1 MTTILD
7 PIILPEFARLD
18 FNNGFAGEAN
28 VLEPNN
34 DKKDRG
40 WDFGEEPDREYFN
53 WLARYTYL
61 NLRYLKQMN
70 NEVDM
75 YFQGQW

>member
-1 MTTILD
+1 MIAD

-34 DKKDRG
+34 TIKDKG
-40 WDFGEEPDREYFN
+40 WDFGEEPPREYFN
-53 WLARYTYL
+53 WQARFTYR
-61 NLRYLKQMN
+61 NLQYIKQMYN
-70 NEVDM
+70 NVDQ
-75 YFQGQW
+75 YFLGQW

>member
-1 MTTILD
+1 MIAD

-18 FNNGFAGEAN
+18 YTNGYLGGDS
-28 VLEPNN
+28 VLEPN
-34 DKKDRG
+34 DAKKNTG
-40 WDFGEEPDREYFN
+40 WMYGEEPDREYFN

-61 NLRYLKQMN
+61 NLQYLKQQN
-70 NEVDM
+70 NEVNM

>member
-1 MTTILD
+1 MIAD

-18 FNNGFAGEAN
+18 YNNGFANGAS

-34 DKKDRG
+34 LKKDMG
-40 WDFGEEPDREYFN
+40 WLYGEEPDREYFN

-61 NLRYLKQMN
+61 NLQYLKQQN
-70 NEVDM
+70 NEVNM

>member
-1 MTTILD
+1 MIAD
-7 PIILPEFARLD
+7 PIIIPEFARLD
-18 FNNGFAGEAN
+18 YNNGFASGAS
-28 VLEPNN
+28 VLEPSSL
-34 DKKDRG
+34 KKDTG
-40 WDFGEEPDREYFN
+40 WMYGEAPDREYFN

-61 NLRYLKQMN
+61 NLQYLKQQN

>member
-1 MTTILD
+1 MIAD

-18 FNNGFAGEAN
+18 YNNGFASGAS
-28 VLEPNN
+28 VLEPN
-34 DKKDRG
+34 DLKKDTG
-40 WDFGEEPDREYFN
+40 WMYGEEPDREYFN

-61 NLRYLKQMN
+61 NLKFLKQQN
-70 NEVDM
+70 NEVNM

>member
-1 MTTILD
+1 MIAD

-18 FNNGFAGEAN
+18 YNNGFASGAS

-34 DKKDRG
+34 LKNYTGRMY
-40 WDFGEEPDREYFN
+40 GEEPDREYFN

-61 NLRYLKQMN
+61 NLQYLKQQN